1 MEQFALKPV
10 ITFGRGALAALERLP
25 GERVMVVTDGFLA
38 QSGLSVE
45 EIGRRVGIFDP
56 SYFWRSFRRETGYS
70 PSAYRRRMSAKEK

>member
-1 MEQFALKPV
+1 MGSLRTLRMQEAC
-10 ITFGRGALAALERLP
+10 RL
-25 GERVMVVTDGFLA
+25 LA